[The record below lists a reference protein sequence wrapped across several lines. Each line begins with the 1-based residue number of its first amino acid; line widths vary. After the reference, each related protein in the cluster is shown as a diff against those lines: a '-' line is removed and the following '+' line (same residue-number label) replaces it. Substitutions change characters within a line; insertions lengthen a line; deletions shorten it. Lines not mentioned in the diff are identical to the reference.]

1 MTLYREDLARI
12 QKEAF
17 GGYAEKLMPRVL
29 AALGPGNGGKV
40 LDIGCGA
47 GLSARLLLE
56 SGFEVIALEQSEAM
70 LAFAREEAP
79 RASFTCRSV
88 WDAPPPRADHAIAIG
103 EPLLYQ
109 PRSADPVARFKW
121 LFEELFKSLP
131 AGGKFV
137 FDILDREGAPLDAKR
152 FQTHDEWVLLSE
164 TVEDRAANR
173 ITRFIDTFLKIDAL
187 EIDAWRREHEVH
199 ELVCLSRTEV
209 TQWLD
214 AAGFDATMV
223 DANPELPRR
232 VLVTATRRA

>member
-29 AALGPGNGGKV
+29 EALGPGKGKV

-47 GLSARLLLE
+47 GLSARTLLE
-56 SGFEVIALEQSEAM
+56 RGFAVIALEQSEAM

-79 RASFTCRSV
+79 GALFTCRSV

-103 EPLLYQ
+103 EPLAYQ
-109 PRSADPVARFKW
+109 PRTADVTARFKW

-131 AGGKFV
+131 AGGKLI
-137 FDILDREGAPLDAKR
+137 FDFIDREGPSLDAKR
-152 FQTHDEWVLLSE
+152 FRTNDEWVLLSE
-164 TVEDRAANR
+164 TVEDRAAHR
-173 ITRFIDTFLKIDAL
+173 LTRHIDTFLKIDAF

-199 ELVCLSRTEV
+199 ELACLSRADV

-214 AAGFDATMV
+214 AAGFDSHLS
-223 DANPELPRR
+223 DADPELARR
-232 VLVTATRRA
+232 VLVTANRRA